1 MSELKERLDNLRALM
16 QEPEFLEGKGLSN
29 EVNIRI
35 FCYDPSDEMM
45 VRHFIKQIMTDQS
58 MNCHLIEH
66 NLYEVFL
73 SICEDKRIAKTI
85 PAMEEKKGKEFIRD
99 QMSRMANNTAF
110 VNKMKYEPHE
120 AGDVL
125 VTTGVGDAFPFIRV
139 HDLLNAMQPEFPD
152 VPILVFYPGNYDG
165 RDVQLFNRLK
175 KNPYEVVYGKDTLD
189 ENLKF
194 IADALG
200 GKGQPKDVIRNYF
213 LNDFYSDHCKIYQ
226 KRPIYWLFDSG
237 KKNGFKALIY
247 MHRYQPDTIA
257 RIRTDYVHEQQARY
271 RTAIADL
278 ETRIA
283 NASPGERVKLNK
295 QLKTLNDQATEI
307 HEYEEKIH
315 HLADQMI
322 SIDLDDGVKKNYAI
336 FQDVLAKIK

>member
-35 FCYDPSDEMM
+35 FCYDPSAEMI
-45 VRHFIKQIMTDQS
+45 VRHFIEQIMTDQS
-58 MNCHLIEH
+58 MSCNLIEY
-66 NLYEVFL
+66 NLYGVFL

-99 QMSRMANNTAF
+99 QMSRLANNTAF

-125 VTTGVGDAFPFIRV
+125 VITGVGDSFPFIRV

-175 KNPYEVVYGKDTLD
+175 KNSYYRAF
-189 ENLKF
+189 N
-194 IADALG
+194 
-200 GKGQPKDVIRNYF
+200 VI
-213 LNDFYSDHCKIYQ
+213 
-226 KRPIYWLFDSG
+226 
-237 KKNGFKALIY
+237 
-247 MHRYQPDTIA
+247 
-257 RIRTDYVHEQQARY
+257 
-271 RTAIADL
+271 
-278 ETRIA
+278 
-283 NASPGERVKLNK
+283 
-295 QLKTLNDQATEI
+295 
-307 HEYEEKIH
+307 
-315 HLADQMI
+315 
-322 SIDLDDGVKKNYAI
+322 
-336 FQDVLAKIK
+336 

>member
-1 MSELKERLDNLRALM
+1 MSELKERLDSLRALM

-35 FCYDPSDEMM
+35 FCYDPSEEMM
-45 VRHFIKQIMTDQS
+45 VRHFTEQIMTDQS

-85 PAMEEKKGKEFIRD
+85 PTMEEKKGKEFIRD
-99 QMSRMANNTAF
+99 QMSRMANNAAF

-125 VTTGVGDAFPFIRV
+125 VITGVGDVFPFIRV

-175 KNPYEVVYGKDTLD
+175 KNPYYRAF
-189 ENLKF
+189 N
-194 IADALG
+194 
-200 GKGQPKDVIRNYF
+200 VI
-213 LNDFYSDHCKIYQ
+213 
-226 KRPIYWLFDSG
+226 
-237 KKNGFKALIY
+237 
-247 MHRYQPDTIA
+247 
-257 RIRTDYVHEQQARY
+257 
-271 RTAIADL
+271 
-278 ETRIA
+278 
-283 NASPGERVKLNK
+283 
-295 QLKTLNDQATEI
+295 
-307 HEYEEKIH
+307 
-315 HLADQMI
+315 
-322 SIDLDDGVKKNYAI
+322 
-336 FQDVLAKIK
+336 

>member
-45 VRHFIKQIMTDQS
+45 VRHFIEQIMTDQS

-125 VTTGVGDAFPFIRV
+125 VITGVGDAFPFIRV
-139 HDLLNAMQPEFPD
+139 HDLLNPMQPEFPD

-175 KNPYEVVYGKDTLD
+175 KNPYYRAF
-189 ENLKF
+189 N
-194 IADALG
+194 
-200 GKGQPKDVIRNYF
+200 VI
-213 LNDFYSDHCKIYQ
+213 
-226 KRPIYWLFDSG
+226 
-237 KKNGFKALIY
+237 
-247 MHRYQPDTIA
+247 
-257 RIRTDYVHEQQARY
+257 
-271 RTAIADL
+271 
-278 ETRIA
+278 
-283 NASPGERVKLNK
+283 
-295 QLKTLNDQATEI
+295 
-307 HEYEEKIH
+307 
-315 HLADQMI
+315 
-322 SIDLDDGVKKNYAI
+322 
-336 FQDVLAKIK
+336 